1 MGRGRR
7 QSGAETEKTE
17 SRRVREGRK
26 EGSRPRKER
35 GEPGG
40 KAMRWDSSLDLTL

>member
-26 EGSRPRKER
+26 EEFVWLDGVNKGRRSER
-35 GEPGG
+35 
-40 KAMRWDSSLDLTL
+40 

>member
-1 MGRGRR
+1 MGRGKRE
-7 QSGAETEKTE
+7 SGAETEKTE
-17 SRRVREGRK
+17 SRRVR